1 MTLTVAIVG
10 RPNVGKSTLFNRLV
24 GRKTAL
30 VDDLPGV
37 TRDWRE
43 GEGRIGDL
51 DLRIIDTAGL
61 EDASGDILEA
71 RMLAQT
77 RAALAHADVALMVID
92 ARAGVTPMDAFFVK
106 ELRTTHI
113 PIILAA
119 NKAEGRAGSAGLIE
133 AYSLGLG
140 EPLGI
145 SAEHGEG
152 MGDLYDALLPFAE
165 AKPQDDK
172 PKVTTDI
179 DGEHGIPQMA
189 IVGRPN
195 AGKSTLVNQLVGS
208 ERVLTGPEA
217 GITRDAIAVDWE
229 YKGRPIRLIDTAGLR
244 RRAKVDGR
252 LERLSAA
259 DSYQAIQYAQLVVL
273 VLDSQTLLEK
283 QDLTIA
289 RQVAEEGRC
298 LIIAVNKWDLVKNKR
313 EVLDDLHYRLEK
325 SLPQLKG
332 IPVVTLSA
340 KTGQGI
346 GKLMPEILKLYDI
359 WNKHI
364 GTGALNRWL
373 EEMTQRH
380 PPPVVAGRRL
390 RMRYMTQAKSRPPT
404 FVLFSSRADSI
415 PDHYQRYL
423 VNGIREAF
431 DLPGVPIR
439 FFLRKGNNPYAPE

>member
-24 GRKTAL
+24 GRKIAL

-43 GEGRIGDL
+43 GEGRLGDL

-61 EDASGDILEA
+61 EDASGEILEA

-77 RAALAHADVALMVID
+77 RSALAQADVALLVVD
-92 ARAGVTPMDAFFVK
+92 ARAGVTPMDEYFAR
-106 ELRTTHI
+106 ELRSSQI

-140 EPLGI
+140 EPLAI

-152 MGDLYDALLPFAE
+152 LTDLFDALAPLAD
-165 AKPQDDK
+165 AQ
-172 PKVTTDI
+172 PKDTAPRPTTDT
-179 DGEHGIPQMA
+179 DGEHGIPQLA

-195 AGKSTLVNQLVGS
+195 VGKSTLVNQLVGA

-217 GITRDAIAVDWE
+217 GITRDSIAVDWE

-244 RRAKVDGR
+244 RRAKVTGR

-273 VLDSQTLLEK
+273 VLDAETLLEK

-289 RQVAEEGRC
+289 RQVAEEGRV

-325 SLPQLKG
+325 TLPQLKG

-346 GKLMPEILKLYDI
+346 NKLLPEVLKLYDI
-359 WNKHI
+359 WNKHV

-373 EEMTQRH
+373 EEMTERH
-380 PPPVVAGRRL
+380 PPPVVRGRRL

-404 FVLFSSRADSI
+404 FVLFATRADTI
-415 PDHYQRYL
+415 PDSYQRYL
-423 VNGIREAF
+423 VNGIRDAF

-439 FFLRKGNNPYAPE
+439 LFLRKGNNPYAPE